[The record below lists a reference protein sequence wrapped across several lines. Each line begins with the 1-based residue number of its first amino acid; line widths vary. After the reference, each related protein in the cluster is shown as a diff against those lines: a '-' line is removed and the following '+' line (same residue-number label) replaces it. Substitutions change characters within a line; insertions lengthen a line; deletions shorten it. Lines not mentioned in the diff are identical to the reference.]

1 MRGLWALVRKELR
14 SLFQSP
20 IAYVV
25 LTAFISLN
33 GVYFFQNL
41 LQYNREL
48 FIYGA
53 RTMGGA
59 FESGTIPLRVNILDM
74 VFLPMASDMSLILL
88 ALLPLLTMRVFAEE
102 RAQGTDELLLTTP
115 LRPWKIAAAKH
126 AATYFFVVL
135 MLASSALYPAVA
147 ISKEN
152 LGLGHLVS
160 LYVGQLGYGLSL
172 AAIGLACSSLT
183 QSQIVAAVL
192 AYAIPFVIYDFA
204 WVEPLITEPI
214 AQVLS
219 EIELRSHFDRF
230 ARGFIELRHAV
241 YFGGTVLIGYVVSL
255 TSLELGRAR

>member
-126 AATYFFVVL
+126 ASTYFFVVL

-172 AAIGLACSSLT
+172 AAIGFACSSLT

-204 WVEPLITEPI
+204 WIEPLITEPI

-241 YFGGTVLIGYVVSL
+241 YFGGTVLVGYVVSL